1 MYIIFNKDGS
11 VSESQLTD
19 YINQHSDGVNYIDVS
34 IVGKSVDEYTADGN
48 FKLPNNEV
56 VSLTGSFTNK
66 IKTSTGVYEG
76 YRITLSAVVTE
87 YQGDVALSIQ
97 VFNSDKTTLFTYPVT
112 LYVNETTGRGGD
124 PITQDQYEALRAMM
138 ADYQL
143 QYARSNMRSYD
154 TLAEATDDLPNLS
167 EGQMILAKETADSET
182 SSVFQKVGDKLE
194 GVSLDA
200 LAVDKFL
207 RKHNAQGTGTFTW
220 TDETE
225 GGNVDFKIN
234 ATASKS
240 YAEFFGEKIIKMMK
254 LSGNPM
260 YKGSANGTTLTL
272 YSSEGDTTQYDD
284 PKIVL
289 EATNKGYSATITPFY
304 VAPPLVDGKRLSWVD
319 TNKLYLYHDFDYFLS
334 SAHKGV
340 ADGVATLDANGKIP
354 TSQLPSYMS
363 DVLEFPSFD
372 RFPAKGEV
380 NKIYI
385 ALDTNKTYRWGGTVY
400 VEIGS
405 SLALGETSETAYA
418 GDKGKRNADNIT
430 ALQSG
435 KLDKKTSTDGG
446 TYLYAVRG
454 TSNDQIAFQ
463 GTTKPYHNDQVLLSS
478 GFGILHGRNQT
489 NLADGEEVAEDEL
502 ITKAYGDKEY
512 KSVVKIELT
521 DAQFESL
528 RQNKIAFTQEQAIA
542 IMADGVSTVV
552 LLHNGTSL
560 FKFYASKVKYGEGIY
575 YGLSANVRVSN
586 VNAIFAIFAQDLT
599 AENEPNFLQIPSSFL
614 SGVEFNPTGMAND
627 NVLRFGV
634 DGPLGTYAFFYFDTI
649 NGKAVI
655 GEDEYN
661 RKSYYA
667 PETINNTATTKV
679 LTSKSGAFEWSDLS
693 EAGTSVTIR
702 RW

>member
-19 YINQHSDGVNYIDVS
+19 YINQHSDGVNYIDIS

-48 FKLPNNEV
+48 FKLPNKEV
-56 VSLTGSFTNK
+56 VSLVGSFTNK

-97 VFNSDKTTLFTYPVT
+97 VYNSDKTTLFTYPVT

-154 TLAEATDDLPNLS
+154 TLAEATEDLPNLS
-167 EGQMILAKETADSET
+167 NGQMILAKETADSET

-194 GVSLDA
+194 GVSLDG

-207 RKHNAQGTGTFTW
+207 KKHNAQGTGTFTW

-225 GGNVDFKIN
+225 GGNVDFKVN
-234 ATASKS
+234 VTASKA
-240 YAEFFGEKIIKMMK
+240 YAEVFGEKILPMMK
-254 LSGNPM
+254 ISGNPM
-260 YKGSANGTTLTL
+260 NEGKANGTTLTL
-272 YSSEGDTTQYDD
+272 YSRAGDTAQYDD

-289 EATNKGYSATITPFY
+289 EATNKGYSAAITPFY

-319 TNKLYLYHDFDYFLS
+319 MSKLYLYHDFDYFLS
-334 SAHKGV
+334 SAHMGV
-340 ADGVATLDANGKIP
+340 ADGVATLDSSGKIP
-354 TSQLPSYMS
+354 TSQLPSYVS
-363 DVLEFPSFD
+363 DVLEFPTFD
-372 RFPAKGEV
+372 KFPAKGEV

-435 KLDKKTSTDGG
+435 KLDRKGSGLPYGYAFYVAKSDGPTSTPTDTTLLATQRPNTSLQVPMTDVGG
-446 TYLYAVRG
+446 ALFGRTDQTTNEPQTYELITREYADNLYG
-454 TSNDQIAFQ
+454 
-463 GTTKPYHNDQVLLSS
+463 KLSS
-478 GFGILHGRNQT
+478 GLT
-489 NLADGEEVAEDEL
+489 NEWSSKNVFKEEVTL
-502 ITKAYGDKEY
+502 TKEIPAGTDIEPAKINFKTSPYNSDTPSYIGGDGLN
-512 KSVVKIELT
+512 IE
-521 DAQFESL
+521 
-528 RQNKIAFTQEQAIA
+528 
-542 IMADGVSTVV
+542 
-552 LLHNGTSL
+552 
-560 FKFYASKVKYGEGIY
+560 
-575 YGLSANVRVSN
+575 
-586 VNAIFAIFAQDLT
+586 
-599 AENEPNFLQIPSSFL
+599 
-614 SGVEFNPTGMAND
+614 
-627 NVLRFGV
+627 FGV
-634 DGPLGTYAFFYFDTI
+634 KGSSSATALDTYSFYSGGTI
-649 NGKAVI
+649 KWHSQSKS
-655 GEDEYN
+655 
-661 RKSYYA
+661 KSYLFNL
-667 PETINNTATTKV
+667 P
-679 LTSKSGAFEWSDLS
+679 SKSGTIALTSDLS

>member
-19 YINQHSDGVNYIDVS
+19 YINQHSDGVNFIDIS

-56 VSLTGSFTNK
+56 VSLTGAFTNK

-154 TLAEATDDLPNLS
+154 TLAEATEDLPNLS
-167 EGQMILAKETADSET
+167 NGQMILAKETAESET

-194 GVSLDA
+194 GVSLDG

-207 RKHNAQGTGTFTW
+207 RNKNAVGTGSFEWKVENQTY
-220 TDETE
+220 
-225 GGNVDFKIN
+225 GYKNYFKIEN
-234 ATASKS
+234 GNQVTLGFDGSGMTPSFTIGSGIYSAVINSQGVSIDGSPIYWSKNV
-240 YAEFFGEKIIKMMK
+240 INP
-254 LSGNPM
+254 SGKP
-260 YKGSANGTTLTL
+260 YYL
-272 YSSEGDTTQYDD
+272 YSTLLGER
-284 PKIVL
+284 
-289 EATNKGYSATITPFY
+289 N
-304 VAPPLVDGKRLSWVD
+304 
-319 TNKLYLYHDFDYFLS
+319 
-334 SAHKGV
+334 GV
-340 ADGVATLDANGKIP
+340 ASLNEIGKIP
-354 TSQLPSYMS
+354 TSQLPSYVS
-363 DVLEFPSFD
+363 DVLEFASFD
-372 RFPAKGEV
+372 RFPSKGEA

-430 ALQSG
+430 ALQSE
-435 KLDKKTSTDGG
+435 KLNRKSGLSVTPETLVYACEAGGAESSYVDKYIQASLENIGNAIPITATNGAIYGRSSQVSEDPE
-446 TYLYAVRG
+446 
-454 TSNDQIAFQ
+454 IA
-463 GTTKPYHNDQVLLSS
+463 NVLSY
-478 GFGILHGRNQT
+478 
-489 NLADGEEVAEDEL
+489 EL
-502 ITKAYGDKEY
+502 ITKAYADKSYGGLASSNTWTSDNHFNGLTTLDNVVVVGGISSDGGGDFIALCNDFSNELGQSFKRVTGFVSPY
-512 KSVVKIELT
+512 QLT
-521 DAQFESL
+521 DITAYE
-528 RQNKIAFTQEQAIA
+528 AFGFVNENGLTDISKASVLTY
-542 IMADGVSTVV
+542 VSTT
-552 LLHNGTSL
+552 G
-560 FKFYASKVKYGEGIY
+560 KPRWID
-575 YGLSANVRVSN
+575 LSTGVP
-586 VNAIFAIFAQDLT
+586 T
-599 AENEPNFLQIPSSFL
+599 AYDYQLP
-614 SGVEFNPTGMAND
+614 
-627 NVLRFGV
+627 
-634 DGPLGTYAFFYFDTI
+634 
-649 NGKAVI
+649 K
-655 GEDEYN
+655 
-661 RKSYYA
+661 
-667 PETINNTATTKV
+667 
-679 LTSKSGAFEWSDLS
+679 KSGTIALTSDLS

>member
-19 YINQHSDGVNYIDVS
+19 YINQHSDGVNFIDVS

-56 VSLTGSFTNK
+56 VSLTGAFTNK

-87 YQGDVALSIQ
+87 YQGDVALSIE
-97 VFNSDKTTLFTYPVT
+97 VINSNKKTLFTYPVT

-124 PITQDQYEALRAMM
+124 TITQDQYEALRAMM

-154 TLAEATDDLPNLS
+154 TLAEATEDLPNLS

-194 GVSLDA
+194 GVSLDG

-225 GGNVDFKIN
+225 AGNVDFKIN

-240 YAEFFGEKIIKMMK
+240 YAEVFGQKILPMMK

-289 EATNKGYSATITPFY
+289 EATNKGYSVAITPFY
-304 VAPPLVDGKRLSWVD
+304 VYPPLLNGKRLSWMD
-319 TNKLYLYHDFDYFLS
+319 TSKTYIYHDFDYFLS
-334 SAHKGV
+334 SAHMGI
-340 ADGVATLDANGKIP
+340 ANGVATLDANSKIP
-354 TSQLPSYMS
+354 TSQLPSYVS

-372 RFPAKGEV
+372 RFPTKGEV

-430 ALQSG
+430 ALQSE
-435 KLDKKTSTDGG
+435 KLNRKSGLSVTPEILVYACEAGGAESSYADKYIQAS
-446 TYLYAVRG
+446 LP
-454 TSNDQIAFQ
+454 SNGNSIPIRAGNGAIYGRSSQVSEDPEIA
-463 GTTKPYHNDQVLLSS
+463 HVLSY
-478 GFGILHGRNQT
+478 
-489 NLADGEEVAEDEL
+489 EL
-502 ITKAYGDKEY
+502 ITKAYADREY
-512 KSVVKIELT
+512 GRLDEANTWTRANAFDFETTFNDEVLTKSGISNLNRT
-521 DAQFESL
+521 DFIYTGEDISQFGFNFK
-528 RQNKIAFTQEQAIA
+528 RVTGF
-542 IMADGVSTVV
+542 VSTYSIGPIDDPQSTPAFEGVIV
-552 LLHNGTSL
+552 ASTEASL
-560 FKFYASKVKYGEGIY
+560 DSV
-575 YGLSANVRVSN
+575 
-586 VNAIFAIFAQDLT
+586 
-599 AENEPNFLQIPSSFL
+599 P
-614 SGVEFNPTGMAND
+614 
-627 NVLRFGV
+627 
-634 DGPLGTYAFFYFDTI
+634 
-649 NGKAVI
+649 
-655 GEDEYN
+655 
-661 RKSYYA
+661 
-667 PETINNTATTKV
+667 V
-679 LTSKSGAFEWSDLS
+679 LTHFSATGKVRWFDYINSAQYDYQLPNKSGTIALTSDLS

>member
-19 YINQHSDGVNYIDVS
+19 YINQHSDGVNFIDIS

-48 FKLPNNEV
+48 FKLPNNDV

-76 YRITLSAVVTE
+76 YRITLSSVVTE

-97 VFNSDKTTLFTYPVT
+97 AFNSDKTTLFTYPVT

-154 TLAEATDDLPNLS
+154 TLAEATEDLPNLS

-194 GVSLDA
+194 GVSLDG

-207 RKHNAQGTGTFTW
+207 KKHNAQGTGTFTW
-220 TDETE
+220 TDEVE
-225 GGNVDFKIN
+225 GGNVDFKVN

-240 YAEFFGEKIIKMMK
+240 FAEFFGEKIIPMMK

-260 YKGSANGTTLTL
+260 NEGKANGTTLTL
-272 YSSEGDTTQYDD
+272 YSSAGDTAQYDD

-289 EATNKGYSATITPFY
+289 QATNKGYDATITPFY
-304 VAPPLVDGKRLSWVD
+304 VAPPLMDGKRLSWVD
-319 TNKLYLYHDFDYFLS
+319 TSKLYIYHDFDYFLS

-340 ADGVATLDANGKIP
+340 ANGVATLDANSKIP
-354 TSQLPSYMS
+354 TSQLPSYVS
-363 DVLEFPSFD
+363 DVVEYPTLADFPDPNNPKYDPITGSSIL
-372 RFPAKGEV
+372 PEA

-418 GDKGKRNADNIT
+418 GDKGKRNADNIA
-430 ALQSG
+430 ALQSE
-435 KLDKKTSTDGG
+435 KLNRKSGLSVTPETLVYACEAGGAESSYADKFIQAS
-446 TYLYAVRG
+446 LP
-454 TSNDQIAFQ
+454 SNGNSIPIRAGNGAIYGRSSQVSEDPEIA
-463 GTTKPYHNDQVLLSS
+463 NVLSY
-478 GFGILHGRNQT
+478 
-489 NLADGEEVAEDEL
+489 EL
-502 ITKAYGDKEY
+502 ITKAYADKSYGGLASSNTWTSDNHFNGLTTLDNVVVVGGIGSDGGGD
-512 KSVVKIELT
+512 
-521 DAQFESL
+521 F
-528 RQNKIAFTQEQAIA
+528 IA
-542 IMADGVSTVV
+542 
-552 LLHNGTSL
+552 L
-560 FKFYASKVKYGEGIY
+560 
-575 YGLSANVRVSN
+575 
-586 VNAIFAIFAQDLT
+586 
-599 AENEPNFLQIPSSFL
+599 
-614 SGVEFNPTGMAND
+614 AND
-627 NVLRFGV
+627 FSIQLGQAFKKVTGFVSPYQISGGV
-634 DGPLGTYAFFYFDTI
+634 AYEALGFVNENALPDLS
-649 NGKAVI
+649 KA
-655 GEDEYN
+655 
-661 RKSYYA
+661 S
-667 PETINNTATTKV
+667 V
-679 LTSKSGAFEWSDLS
+679 LTYISLAGKPRWLDLSTNTMHSYQLPKKSGTIALTSDLS

>member
-19 YINQHSDGVNYIDVS
+19 YINQHSDGVNFIDVS

-143 QYARSNMRSYD
+143 QYARTNMRSYD
-154 TLAEATDDLPNLS
+154 TLAEATEDLPNLS

-194 GVSLDA
+194 GVSLDGLA
-200 LAVDKFL
+200 LDKFL
-207 RKHNAQGTGTFTW
+207 RNKNAVGTGSFEWKYENKTYGYKNYFKIENGNQVTIAQDGGVDPTFTIDTGRFGVTLDKRGVTNDGLTIYW
-220 TDETE
+220 SNQILNQTGKPYYLDTRLL
-225 GGNVDFKIN
+225 GKIN
-234 ATASKS
+234 
-240 YAEFFGEKIIKMMK
+240 
-254 LSGNPM
+254 
-260 YKGSANGTTLTL
+260 
-272 YSSEGDTTQYDD
+272 
-284 PKIVL
+284 
-289 EATNKGYSATITPFY
+289 
-304 VAPPLVDGKRLSWVD
+304 
-319 TNKLYLYHDFDYFLS
+319 
-334 SAHKGV
+334 GV
-340 ADGVATLDANGKIP
+340 ASLDANGKIP
-354 TSQLPSYMS
+354 TSQLPSYVS
-363 DVLEFPSFD
+363 DVLEFRSFD
-372 RFPAKGEV
+372 RFPTTGEV

-430 ALQSG
+430 ALQSE
-435 KLDKKTSTDGG
+435 KLNRKSGLSVTPETLVYACEAGRAESSYVDKYIQASLQNIGNSIPITAGNGAIYGRSSQASEDPE
-446 TYLYAVRG
+446 
-454 TSNDQIAFQ
+454 IA
-463 GTTKPYHNDQVLLSS
+463 NVLSY
-478 GFGILHGRNQT
+478 
-489 NLADGEEVAEDEL
+489 EL
-502 ITKAYGDKEY
+502 ITKAYADKEY
-512 KSVVKIELT
+512 GRLDEINTWTKANTFNFETIFNDEVLTKSGISNLDRTDFIYAGEDISQIGFNFKRVTGFVSAYSIGPIGDPQSITAFEGLAVASSESSLESVPVLT
-521 DAQFESL
+521 HFSA
-528 RQNKIAFTQEQAIA
+528 T
-542 IMADGVSTVV
+542 G
-552 LLHNGTSL
+552 
-560 FKFYASKVKYGEGIY
+560 KVRWFDYIN
-575 YGLSANVRVSN
+575 SANYDY
-586 VNAIFAIFAQDLT
+586 QL
-599 AENEPNFLQIPSSFL
+599 PN
-614 SGVEFNPTGMAND
+614 
-627 NVLRFGV
+627 
-634 DGPLGTYAFFYFDTI
+634 
-649 NGKAVI
+649 
-655 GEDEYN
+655 
-661 RKSYYA
+661 
-667 PETINNTATTKV
+667 
-679 LTSKSGAFEWSDLS
+679 KSGTIALTSDLS

>member
-19 YINQHSDGVNYIDVS
+19 YINQHSDGVNFIDVS

-56 VSLTGSFTNK
+56 VSLTGAFTNK

-87 YQGDVALSIQ
+87 YQGDVALSIE
-97 VFNSDKTTLFTYPVT
+97 VINSNKKTLFTYPVT

-124 PITQDQYEALRAMM
+124 TITQDQYEALRAMM

-154 TLAEATDDLPNLS
+154 TLAEATEDLPNLS

-194 GVSLDA
+194 GVSLDG

-225 GGNVDFKIN
+225 AGNVDFKIN

-240 YAEFFGEKIIKMMK
+240 YAEVFGQKILPMMK

-289 EATNKGYSATITPFY
+289 EATNKGYSVAITPFY
-304 VAPPLVDGKRLSWVD
+304 VYPPLLNGKRLSWMD
-319 TNKLYLYHDFDYFLS
+319 TSKTYIYHDFDYFLS
-334 SAHKGV
+334 SAHMGI
-340 ADGVATLDANGKIP
+340 ANGVATLDANSKIP
-354 TSQLPSYMS
+354 TSQLPSYVS

-372 RFPAKGEV
+372 RFPTKGEV

-430 ALQSG
+430 ALQSE
-435 KLDKKTSTDGG
+435 KLNRKSGLSVTPEILVYACEAGGAESSYADKYIQAS
-446 TYLYAVRG
+446 LP
-454 TSNDQIAFQ
+454 SNGNSIPIRAGNGAIYGRSSQVSEDPEIA
-463 GTTKPYHNDQVLLSS
+463 HVLSY
-478 GFGILHGRNQT
+478 
-489 NLADGEEVAEDEL
+489 EL
-502 ITKAYGDKEY
+502 ITKAYADREY
-512 KSVVKIELT
+512 GRLDEANTWTRANAFDFETTFNDEVLTKSGISNLNRT
-521 DAQFESL
+521 DFIYTGEDTSQFGFNFK
-528 RQNKIAFTQEQAIA
+528 RVTGF
-542 IMADGVSTVV
+542 VSTYSIGPIDDPQSTPAFEGVIV
-552 LLHNGTSL
+552 ASTEASL
-560 FKFYASKVKYGEGIY
+560 DSV
-575 YGLSANVRVSN
+575 
-586 VNAIFAIFAQDLT
+586 
-599 AENEPNFLQIPSSFL
+599 P
-614 SGVEFNPTGMAND
+614 
-627 NVLRFGV
+627 
-634 DGPLGTYAFFYFDTI
+634 
-649 NGKAVI
+649 
-655 GEDEYN
+655 
-661 RKSYYA
+661 
-667 PETINNTATTKV
+667 V
-679 LTSKSGAFEWSDLS
+679 LTHFSATGKVRWFDYINSAQYDYQLPNKSGTIALTSDLS